1 MKTAFRVDGLD
12 ELNATFAE
20 MSKGLA
26 KGALTRIAVA
36 ALKDEFVPVAK
47 SLAPDDPATQGND
60 LKASIIAGPAS
71 KLNSRQKKLNKQ
83 RDDRSFGEGFAGTAD
98 PAGIAQEFGNVNHGP
113 QPFMR
118 PAWDQTQKP
127 LIDHV
132 AKNAWPEVE
141 KTAKRAAKRLAANA
155 ARAG

>member
-1 MKTAFRVDGLD
+1 MKTSFRVDGMP
-12 ELNATFAE
+12 ELNSTLSE

-26 KGALTRIAVA
+26 RGALTRIAVA

-47 SLAPDDPATQGND
+47 SLAPDDPATGGND
-60 LKASIIAGPAS
+60 LKSSIVAGPAS
-71 KLNSRQKKLNKQ
+71 KLNTRQKRMNKK
-83 RDDRSFGEGFAGTAD
+83 RDDKSFGEGFAGTAD
-98 PAGIAQEFGNVNHGP
+98 PAGVPQEFGTVNHGP

-118 PAWDQTQKP
+118 PAWSQTQKP
-127 LIDHV
+127 LLDHV

-141 KTAKRAAKRLAANA
+141 KTAARAAKRKAAKA